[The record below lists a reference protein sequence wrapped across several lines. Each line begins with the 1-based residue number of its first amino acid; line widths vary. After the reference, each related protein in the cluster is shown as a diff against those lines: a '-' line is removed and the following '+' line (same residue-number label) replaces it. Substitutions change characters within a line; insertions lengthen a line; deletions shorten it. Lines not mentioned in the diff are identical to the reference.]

1 MSNQQVLHQSKSF
14 GAMRGSGSSGNGT
27 SAPRAPLKRA
37 ARESCEDLLGCTQG
51 EVHSSFH
58 GPGTA
63 ANQTDDTFENQ
74 GTDWGTKPALA
85 RVGRV
90 LQTRPHPKALPT
102 SRRLGP
108 AAHLVASLQVLAQCW
123 LETAACAVAR
133 L

>member
-1 MSNQQVLHQSKSF
+1 MSSQQVLHQSKSF

-51 EVHSSFH
+51 KVHSSFH

-74 GTDWGTKPALA
+74 ELIEERNPLLRGWVEYYKRAHIRKLFQRLDGWVRRRIWSHRYKCWRNADWK
-85 RVGRV
+85 
-90 LQTRPHPKALPT
+90 
-102 SRRLGP
+102 RLP
-108 AAHLVASLQVLAQCW
+108 AA
-123 LETAACAVAR
+123 
-133 L
+133 